1 MSSKI
6 LKIYV
11 SDLLSHRLKE
21 SDLFSQ
27 SLKELIKINPK
38 NTDSIN
44 LT

>member
-6 LKIYV
+6 LKIYIA
-11 SDLLSHRLKE
+11 DLLSHRLKV
-21 SDLFSQ
+21 SDMFSQ
-27 SLKELIKINPK
+27 SLKELIKINQK